1 MGGSFVNNLNIC
13 NLLADLLMCVGQLCE
28 MLVLCGVPDVV
39 GRHFLHKGK
48 DVLPLG
54 FVELVQELC
63 KKCQHLHNLK
73 NQTVG

>member
-1 MGGSFVNNLNIC
+1 MFTLNIC
-13 NLLADLLMCVGQLCE
+13 DLLADLLIYVGQLFE

-39 GRHFLHKGK
+39 ERHFLCEK

-54 FVELVQELC
+54 FVGLVQGLC

-73 NQTVG
+73 NQAVG